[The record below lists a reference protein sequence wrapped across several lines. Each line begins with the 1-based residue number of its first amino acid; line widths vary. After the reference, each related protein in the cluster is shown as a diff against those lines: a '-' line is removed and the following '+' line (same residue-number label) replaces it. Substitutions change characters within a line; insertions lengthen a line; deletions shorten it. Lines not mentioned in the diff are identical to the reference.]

1 MWIIIPGQR
10 LDEQE
15 TLTHNTLMQP
25 AETGGRQG
33 WCSVHDHCKAF
44 YLNLKND
51 WPPK

>member
-25 AETGGRQG
+25 AETGGREG
-33 WCSVHDHCKAF
+33 GRDGVVYMTIAKHF
-44 YLNLKND
+44 I
-51 WPPK
+51 